1 MSAEAPGADKVV
13 FGLVAADDGVRV
25 TGYDISGETAGGLA
39 AWPRSGPSY
48 NGRMSHGHRTLA
60 RRQAWWWTAV
70 LVLGQLAPGL
80 SAALAHARGDFSA
93 WQDVCR
99 AATATPRAQQPA
111 PIEAALD
118 LLAKGHC
125 PACHLGVADLGAPP
139 AVPAGAM
146 LRNDL
151 SAEAP
156 ARFWS
161 APVTAHAWRPALA
174 RAPPA
179 LS

>member
-1 MSAEAPGADKVV
+1 M
-13 FGLVAADDGVRV
+13 FRQ
-25 TGYDISGETAGGLA
+25 
-39 AWPRSGPSY
+39 
-48 NGRMSHGHRTLA
+48 HRA
-60 RRQAWWWTAV
+60 RARHHAWWCVAV
-70 LVLGQLAPGL
+70 LVLGMLAPGI

-99 AATATPRAQQPA
+99 APTASPAGQKAQ

-125 PACHLGVADLGAPP
+125 PACHIGGADLAGPPP
-139 AVPAGAM
+139 APAQVL

-151 SAEAP
+151 VAEAP
-156 ARFWS
+156 ERFWT
-161 APVTAHAWRPALA
+161 APVTAHAWRPASA

-179 LS
+179 LI